1 MLVCLYVIL
10 LFRVSTSYDI
20 VLTLANRVTVAI
32 SYEDTQLTLST
43 EFRDNLYNSDV
54 LIFGGISPLAVDE
67 A

>member
-1 MLVCLYVIL
+1 MCLYAIL

-20 VLTLANRVTVAI
+20 VITLANRVTVAI
-32 SYEDTQLTLST
+32 SYENTQITLTT
-43 EFRDNLYNSDV
+43 DVRNNLYNSDV